1 MSSVLGRE
9 AVARPDREARQTK
22 GRAVGK
28 GKLPAAT
35 QASVRLL
42 RLLSPSSAAWL
53 QLRGIVEIPLG
64 YLRADPGAQGGRGA
78 TRLVRPYTLGEYGI
92 KQKKANGTMSH
103 VAAEKQKLLNR
114 LKRIRGQIDAL
125 ERAVD
130 GDVECVRVLQQAT
143 ACRGALEGFIA
154 EVIEDHIRE
163 HIIDPQRPADDPRAQ
178 AAEELVAIIKAYL
191 R

>member
-1 MSSVLGRE
+1 
-9 AVARPDREARQTK
+9 
-22 GRAVGK
+22 
-28 GKLPAAT
+28 
-35 QASVRLL
+35 
-42 RLLSPSSAAWL
+42 
-53 QLRGIVEIPLG
+53 
-64 YLRADPGAQGGRGA
+64 
-78 TRLVRPYTLGEYGI
+78 
-92 KQKKANGTMSH
+92 MSH

-130 GDVECVRVLQQAT
+130 GDVECARVLQQAT

-163 HIIDPQRPADDPRAQ
+163 HMIDPELPAGDPRAQ